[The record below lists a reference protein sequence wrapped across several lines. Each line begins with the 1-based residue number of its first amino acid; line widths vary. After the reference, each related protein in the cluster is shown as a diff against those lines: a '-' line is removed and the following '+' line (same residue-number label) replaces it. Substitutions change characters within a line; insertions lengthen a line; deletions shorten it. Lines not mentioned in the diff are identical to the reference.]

1 MSRKIFPIDEQGKKI
16 LDLAKWKKD
25 INNFNKLYFDS
36 KFEHNCYL
44 VLKQAGF
51 DVDFHP
57 ESRLLMPSFTT
68 FALSRAKS
76 GVKLFK
82 STVRSISYTPDFLI
96 NCNDGTKVFIEA
108 KGFFTDGAKMRYKL
122 FQNSLEKNEY
132 IFSVYDN
139 PREGINTLKAVMQI
153 INEKFKGSNK
163 KENKSNTNTIKNKTI
178 SI

>member
-1 MSRKIFPIDEQGKKI
+1 MPRKIYCIDEQGKRI

-25 INNFNKLYFDS
+25 INNFNKIYFDS
-36 KFEHNCYL
+36 KFEYNCYL
-44 VLKQAGF
+44 ILVKAGF
-51 DVDFHP
+51 NVDFHP

-96 NCNDGTKVFIEA
+96 KCNDGTKVYIEA

-122 FQNSLEKNEY
+122 FQNSLTNNEY

-139 PREGINTLKAVMQI
+139 PREGINTLKSIMQI
-153 INEKFKGSNK
+153 VKENFGGSNEKIKSVINE
-163 KENKSNTNTIKNKTI
+163 TKTKTTVI
-178 SI
+178 

>member
-1 MSRKIFPIDEQGKKI
+1 MRVIPVDENGQKII
-16 LDLAKWKKD
+16 DLAKWKKD
-25 INNFNKLYFDS
+25 IKNFNKVYFDS
-36 KFEHNCYL
+36 KFEYDCYI
-44 VLKQAGF
+44 VLKKAGF
-51 DVDFHP
+51 NVDFHP

-96 NCNDGTKVFIEA
+96 TCNDGTKVYIEA

-122 FQNSLEKNEY
+122 FQNSLTADEY

-139 PREGINTLKAVMQI
+139 AREGIKTLKAIMQI
-153 INEKFKGSNK
+153 VDEKFKGSSTTK
-163 KENKSNTNTIKNKTI
+163 KVEIVKTNTVK
-178 SI
+178 SINI

>member
-1 MSRKIFPIDEQGKKI
+1 MPRKIYCIDQDGKKI

-25 INNFNKLYFDS
+25 IKNFNKIYFDS
-36 KFEHNCYL
+36 KFEYNCYL
-44 VLKQAGF
+44 ILKQAGF

-57 ESRLLMPSFTT
+57 ESRLLMPSFAT

-96 NCNDGTKVFIEA
+96 KCNDGTKVYIEA

-122 FQNSLEKNEY
+122 FQNSLADNEY

-153 INEKFKGSNK
+153 INEKFKGSTTTINK
-163 KENKSNTNTIKNKTI
+163 ETMINKSKIINI
-178 SI
+178 

>member
-1 MSRKIFPIDEQGKKI
+1 MRVNPVDENGYKIT
-16 LDLAKWKKD
+16 DLAKWKKD
-25 INNFNKLYFDS
+25 IKNFNKIYFDS
-36 KFEHNCYL
+36 KFEYDCYL
-44 VLKQAGF
+44 VLKRAGF

-96 NCNDGTKVFIEA
+96 NCNDGTKVYIEA

-122 FQNSLEKNEY
+122 FQNSLAANEY

-139 PREGINTLKAVMQI
+139 SREGIKTLKAIMQI
-153 INEKFKGSNK
+153 INEKFQGSHIK
-163 KENKSNTNTIKNKTI
+163 TKSNNTNTTNKITLI
-178 SI
+178 